1 VPPWWPI
8 GSFWDWIKRL
18 SAQCCLPWP
27 IILLLALLA
36 LIIIV
41 VIIIQII
48 RRSRGRSGPK
58 TKPG

>member
-1 VPPWWPI
+1 
-8 GSFWDWIKRL
+8 
-18 SAQCCLPWP
+18 
-27 IILLLALLA
+27 LLA